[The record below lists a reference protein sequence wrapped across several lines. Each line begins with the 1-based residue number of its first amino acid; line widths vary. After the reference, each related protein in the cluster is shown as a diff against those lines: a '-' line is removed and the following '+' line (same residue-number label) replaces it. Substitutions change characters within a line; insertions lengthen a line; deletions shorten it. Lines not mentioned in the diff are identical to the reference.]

1 MTGAGRPGAELPLE
15 PVLPPS
21 SFTALLAAKRLA
33 PTWDVG
39 EGTGEV
45 SAAEA
50 TTVLALV
57 YQDGVVMVGDRQAT
71 EGTTVAHRRV
81 QKVYP
86 ADNYSAV
93 AISGVAGIAV
103 QLVRLFRTEL
113 EHYEKI
119 EGVRLSLEGKANY
132 LASMVRGQLSL
143 AFQGLVVVPLFC
155 GYDEFANVGRL
166 YSFDVVGGSY
176 EEQDYAA
183 TGSGGREARSFLRG
197 TYEAGLDEEG
207 ALLLSMR
214 ALVAAA
220 EEDTATAGPDLRR
233 GIYPNVV
240 IVSPD
245 GYVEVEDDRVVDLAN
260 RALETTA

>member
-1 MTGAGRPGAELPLE
+1 MIGDGPQAGDLPLE

-21 SFTALLAAKRLA
+21 SFTALLESRRLA
-33 PTWDVG
+33 PRWEVG
-39 EGTGEV
+39 DGATPV

-57 YQDGVVMVGDRQAT
+57 YRDGVVMVGDRQAT
-71 EGTTVAHRRV
+71 EGTTIAHRRV

-197 TYEAGLDEEG
+197 TYEAGLDEDG

-233 GIYPNVV
+233 GIFPNVV
-240 IVSPD
+240 IVSAT
-245 GYVEVEDDRVVDLAN
+245 GYAEVPEERVASLAGQ
-260 RALETTA
+260 ALETTA